1 MNTQNKSVIL
11 DNQSDIDIDDDL
23 FETLFNTVIQQESQP
38 EDSFV
43 NLLLSNDGFIKQYN
57 RKYLG
62 RDELTDV
69 ISFQADVPGVQFLG
83 DIVID
88 TKVAQR
94 QKENRTIGEELQIL
108 FLHGLL
114 HLLGYDHLA
123 AKQEKI
129 MQNKEEKFMNLIKE
143 KYITCGR

>member
-129 MQNKEEKFMNLIKE
+129 MQNKEEKFMKLIKE